1 MSRLTGQAGGDRV
14 PPHEKIE
21 RAHQSWEQSMIR
33 RIDELRSSLRE
44 RNLAYLTA
52 LVGGQLDDSGLKFRY
67 WLEEVLIR
75 WPEIEAL
82 SAGTGDALST
92 FDQAMLMY
100 YLETADGA
108 PLADRWIGF
117 RELPDGAF
125 YNQAFESYSGRPI
138 AERFGDQPEQ
148 LAEAA
153 EKLKGNHLPAL
164 APQAYAFRPL
174 PRIRVAVAL
183 WPGDEEFSSRASV
196 LFDAASSHYM
206 TTDGLALLGAGLARR
221 LIRVASS

>member
-1 MSRLTGQAGGDRV
+1 MSGLTGQAGGDRV
-14 PPHEKIE
+14 TPHEKIE

-33 RIDELRSSLRE
+33 RIEELRSSLRE
-44 RNLAYLTA
+44 RNLAHLTA

-67 WLEEVLIR
+67 WSEEVLVR
-75 WPEIEAL
+75 WPEIKAL
-82 SAGTGDALST
+82 SADTGDALST

-138 AERFGDQPEQ
+138 AERFGGQPEQ

-153 EKLKGNHLPAL
+153 DRLNGNHLPAL
-164 APQAYAFRPL
+164 APQAYAFLPL

-183 WPGDEEFSSRASV
+183 WPGDEEFSPRASV

>member
-1 MSRLTGQAGGDRV
+1 MSGLTGQAGGDRL

-21 RAHQSWEQSMIR
+21 RAHQSWERAMVR

-44 RNLAYLTA
+44 RNLAHLTA
-52 LVGGQLDDSGLKFRY
+52 LVGAQLDESGLKFQY
-67 WLEEVLIR
+67 WLDEVFVR
-75 WPEIEAL
+75 WPEIKAYA
-82 SAGTGDALST
+82 AGTGDALST

-125 YNQAFESYSGRPI
+125 YNQAFETYSGRPV
-138 AERFGDQPEQ
+138 AERFGDLPEH

-153 EKLKGNHLPAL
+153 EKLAGNRLPAL
-164 APQAYAFRPL
+164 APQAYAFHPL
-174 PRIRVAVAL
+174 PRIRLAIAL

-221 LIRVASS
+221 LIRVISS